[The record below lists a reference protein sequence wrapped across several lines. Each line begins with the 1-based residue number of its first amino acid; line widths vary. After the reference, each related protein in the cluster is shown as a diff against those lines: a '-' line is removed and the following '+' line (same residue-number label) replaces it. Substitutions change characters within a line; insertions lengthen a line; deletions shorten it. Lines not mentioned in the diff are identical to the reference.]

1 MAILEKNIAEH
12 IPVSPLPEQ
21 RDLYTPTSLIG
32 VYANQLRTE
41 LDGKLILI
49 QGKISLNAVHKVY
62 GGYFYANLLGMNDT
76 SSITLVVPEKMKVQ
90 LVQGDIYT
98 FKGFI
103 DKKVN
108 NNGIQLQVR
117 VDAIIQKEVNLIDP
131 AERKKLD
138 LLQQKANSG
147 YKDFRKIVT
156 ENVYNNR
163 PTKIV
168 NIYGNNGIVDQDFE
182 KGLSIDAQYFD
193 TRVLRCN
200 LNSVADIIETIRLAA
215 DMKDRDAIA
224 IIRGGG
230 SVGDLEI
237 FNNPEIGAE
246 VLNLEQCFLTALGH
260 DVNDTLLDRLA
271 DKKFSLPH
279 QYGTE
284 LKAYVS
290 KAVEDKNN
298 SKSALIDQIRQD
310 FLRTHGAEVDTL
322 QKQLAAK
329 NTEFVNAQKQFND
342 LKVQLEKHHND
353 TLTAK
358 QQVFQTEATA
368 LKEQIKAKD
377 TAIREHQTAAER
389 LRKESIAAATAEIRA
404 RLDQKLRDEEK
415 LQKQVAYLRKKD
427 QNLIVYLLLA
437 AIVGFLLSRLWG

>member
-1 MAILEKNIAEH
+1 MAIVEKNIAEH
-12 IPVSPLPEQ
+12 LADKPSAEQ
-21 RDLYTPTSLIG
+21 RDCYTPTSLIG
-32 VYANQLRTE
+32 VYANLLRTE

-62 GGYFYANLLGMNDT
+62 GGYFYANLLGINDT

-147 YKDFRKIVT
+147 YKDFRKLVT
-156 ENVYNNR
+156 ENVYSSR

-200 LNSVADIIETIRLAA
+200 LNSVTDIIETIRLAA
-215 DMKDRDAIA
+215 DMKDRQAIA

-260 DVNDTLLDRLA
+260 DVHDTLLDRLA

-279 QYGTE
+279 HYGTE

-322 QKQLAAK
+322 RKQLAAK
-329 NTEFVNAQKQFND
+329 NTEFVHAQKQFND
-342 LKVQLEKHHND
+342 LKVELEKQHNA
-353 TLTAK
+353 TLAAK
-358 QQVFQTEATA
+358 QQVFQTEANA

-377 TAIREHQTAAER
+377 TAIREQQTAAER
-389 LRKESIAAATAEIRA
+389 LRKESIAAATAEVRA
-404 RLDQKLRDEEK
+404 RLDQKLREEEK

-427 QNLIVYLLLA
+427 QNLILYLLLA